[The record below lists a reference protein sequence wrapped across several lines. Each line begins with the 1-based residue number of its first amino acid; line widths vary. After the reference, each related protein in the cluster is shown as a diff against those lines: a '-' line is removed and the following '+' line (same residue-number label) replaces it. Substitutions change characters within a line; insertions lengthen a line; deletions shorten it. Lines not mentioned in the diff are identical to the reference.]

1 MTDGATET
9 ARASVGTRGIVR
21 AKKSSVL
28 ANFLAKT
35 KLRPWKSAA
44 SSFRF
49 CLLFFISPHYP
60 PKTLISQRKIKKCG
74 ENSMA
79 QQSRK
84 IQYTKKNKQTMYK
97 NAEDNTK
104 IQQIYIVICGL
115 FFVVLKL
122 FFNIRNFALYVFLGP
137 C

>member
-1 MTDGATET
+1 
-9 ARASVGTRGIVR
+9 
-21 AKKSSVL
+21 
-28 ANFLAKT
+28 
-35 KLRPWKSAA
+35 
-44 SSFRF
+44 
-49 CLLFFISPHYP
+49 
-60 PKTLISQRKIKKCG
+60 
-74 ENSMA
+74 MA

-122 FFNIRNFALYVFLGP
+122 FFNIRNFAVYVFLGP
-137 C
+137 CEIFQ